1 MGPIVIIVVIGVI
14 ALAGLAALIYFLGR
28 GAGPE
33 RSRVTW
39 LAVGFVVAS
48 FLSVVA
54 LNLVSVLYEI
64 PPLLIAGIAVVVAL
78 LVGLFVLIG
87 RAVSWRAGKV
97 VALVGVLIT
106 SYILFAAIAMSG
118 IGGDDLMQ
126 PLYRTTIKQMAD
138 DMGFVALLPANE
150 PLITDMLPVTEIPEP
165 DRGIG
170 LAFGEFQIDERK
182 AGESTSESDLEA
194 LVAPGE
200 EPVGGFRIAS
210 KFQSQED
217 RVVQGEPAVA
227 VSYVETAP
235 PGRATVLVFVL
246 DGVEVRMASMGYER
260 LTDGEWVTHPALT
273 IDELVAIADTL
284 EPVE

>member
-1 MGPIVIIVVIGVI
+1 MGPIVIIVVVGVL
-14 ALAGLAALIYFLGR
+14 ALAGLAALIHVLGR

-39 LAVGFVVAS
+39 LAVGFVAAS

-64 PPLLIAGIAVVVAL
+64 SPLLIAGIAVVVTL

-118 IGGDDLMQ
+118 IGGDQLMQ

-138 DMGFVALLPANE
+138 DMGFVALLPSDE

-170 LAFGEFQIDERK
+170 LAFEEFQMEERK
-182 AGESTSESDLEA
+182 AEGSANESELEA
-194 LVAPGE
+194 LVVPGE
-200 EPVGGFRIAS
+200 EPVAGFRIPS
-210 KFQSQED
+210 KFQTQED
-217 RVVQGEPAVA
+217 REVQGEPAVA

-246 DGVEVRMASMGYER
+246 EGVEVRMVSMGYER
-260 LTDGEWVTHPALT
+260 LTEGERVIHPALT
-273 IDELVAIADTL
+273 VDELVAVADSL